1 MRSPCYSPPPLQPSF
16 TFSYYGRV
24 GTQPLRNRRLNP
36 GLHRPVTLSR
46 SLNDLS
52 TLRPPAQRRELQRS
66 ASSLSSE
73 TLASEGEGEGG
84 TTVRLL
90 WLSMLKVKQEGSG
103 GCSALGEAAGVRR
116 LL

>member
-1 MRSPCYSPPPLQPSF
+1 M
-16 TFSYYGRV
+16 

-52 TLRPPAQRRELQRS
+52 TLRPHAQRRELQRS
-66 ASSLSSE
+66 ASSLSSD
-73 TLASEGEGEGG
+73 TLASEGEGESEGG

-90 WLSMLKVKQEGSG
+90 WLSMLKVKHRGSG
-103 GCSALGEAAGVRR
+103 GSSALGFVCTITVLSRVALASV
-116 LL
+116 